1 MCLINQVY
9 HNLPRVFLLSRK
21 GNIRTKQTKRV
32 AIRTNHRP
40 PLSFHLGQ
48 QINKPLSQLTG
59 THSAES
65 SKQRRRQI
73 SFDGEDAAVIW
84 GSGEIPTHRV
94 VGSSSG
100 EDGEDVDGEIDGG
113 TGHVA

>member
-1 MCLINQVY
+1 MWRERQE
-9 HNLPRVFLLSRK
+9 RK
-21 GNIRTKQTKRV
+21 HPNKTKQTKSCHQ
-32 AIRTNHRP
+32 NKP
-40 PLSFHLGQ
+40 PTTPFISSKA
-48 QINKPLSQLTG
+48 NKPLSQLTG

-100 EDGEDVDGEIDGG
+100 EDGEDVDGEIDGELMNIE
-113 TGHVA
+113 